1 MPEKKDTQTTN
12 AISAADQAQIEQ
24 LLEQIH
30 AIATELYAATDEQ
43 QATAA
48 LVDIEHIS
56 ESSQIAL
63 VKALAKVETTEA
75 ADVLSAVNTLS
86 TQKTVRKEARR
97 SLIRLEAAKIYPQ
110 WTVPVS
116 RSPLVQL
123 PSLQAPRFWRG
134 YVSQS
139 REEGEIYL
147 VLSWEQG
154 LDYGEVRMLT
164 FLMDFWIQGV
174 KDFVIETTPKRDFE
188 AKIQE
193 MRRQLAN
200 VTLTDCTLAEGRRLL
215 EAALSINQ
223 WRGAPPHK
231 EFRHYQPLINQL
243 ILNAAVNS
251 EEDRGL
257 TFINPGIEPDEL
269 IATFGAAWSLGD
281 YDLTY
286 SLLARDSGLRDDLER
301 DEWIE
306 RRRAWANEAHPS
318 RFEMSYVR
326 ERETSEATSAIWLPT
341 AFLPGSRSSTRKD
354 VEIAW
359 SLELSETPLSGTL
372 KEMPLGTAVYKET
385 GRRWFWTSYSL
396 VQEQGQWRI
405 QKMSDDGANAQALS
419 IDELQKRVKEHTD
432 RVNEILQTHDLNEPD
447 AQQFSDEIIWRTTQC
462 IYYDDALIVHLPL
475 DRIPYGDAYTRAIS
489 LGAVERA
496 IVYLERLAQKFVE
509 QKAEILRELGVA
521 QAGLSEHYGT
531 LNMPEREQ
539 QFAALAEQSL
549 RASLALQE
557 TAPALVLLAEQQIRR
572 DGDLNDAEQRLLQAR
587 EMVTTTKQ
595 QAMIEEDLANVALK
609 RRQLNAALAHYQRIA
624 ELDPDAEDLWFKIMS
639 VQQAM
644 KQPDAARATIEQAI
658 ERNPAD
664 PAPYAHLAT
673 LYMNEKNAAQ
683 AKAILERGL
692 AVNLNSAPL
701 LALLASVYLD
711 EGDLRRA
718 DTLLKQA
725 EKLNPNLEIVQAAR
739 EMLNRAVKNQ

>member
-1 MPEKKDTQTTN
+1 MPERKDTQTNST
-12 AISAADQAQIEQ
+12 ISAADQAQIGQ

-30 AIATELYAATDEQ
+30 AIATELYAAADEQ
-43 QATAA
+43 QAA
-48 LVDIEHIS
+48 LALAVIEHIP

-63 VKALAKVETTEA
+63 VKALAKVASGEA
-75 ADVLSAVNTLS
+75 ADVLSAINTLG

-110 WTVPVS
+110 WTAPVS
-116 RSPLVQL
+116 RAPLVQL
-123 PSLQAPRFWRG
+123 PSMQPPRFWRG
-134 YVSQS
+134 YASQS

-154 LDYGEVRMLT
+154 QDYGEVRMLT

-174 KDFVIETTPKRDFE
+174 KDFVIESAPKRDFE

-193 MRRQLAN
+193 MKRQLAN
-200 VTLTDCTLAEGRRLL
+200 VTLTDCTLAEGHRLL

-223 WRGAPPHK
+223 WRGVPTHK
-231 EFRHYQPLINQL
+231 EFRRYQPLINQL
-243 ILNAAVNS
+243 IMNATADG
-251 EEDRGL
+251 EDRGL
-257 TFINPGIEPDEL
+257 TFINPDIAPDEL
-269 IATFGAAWSLGD
+269 IATFSAAWSLGD
-281 YDLTY
+281 YDLVY
-286 SLLARDSGLRDDLER
+286 SLLARASGLRDGLER
-301 DEWIE
+301 GEWIE
-306 RRRAWANEAHPS
+306 QRRAWANEAHPS

-326 ERETSEATSAIWLPT
+326 ERETSETVSAIWLPT
-341 AFLPGSRSSTRKD
+341 AFLPGSRSSTRKEI
-354 VEIAW
+354 EIAW

-385 GRRWFWTSYSL
+385 GRRWFWTSYTL
-396 VQEQGQWRI
+396 EQDHGQWRI
-405 QKMSDDGANAQALS
+405 QKMSDDGANAQALP
-419 IDELQKRVKEHTD
+419 IDELQKRVQEHTE
-432 RVNEILQTHDLNEPD
+432 RINEILQTHDLNDAD

-496 IVYLERLAQKFVE
+496 IIYLERLAQKFVE
-509 QKAEILRELGVA
+509 QKADILRELGLA

-539 QFAALAEQSL
+539 KFAALAEQSL
-549 RASLALQE
+549 RESLALQE
-557 TAPALVLLAEQQIRR
+557 TAPTQVLLAEQLIRR
-572 DGDLNDAEQRLLQAR
+572 DGDLNDAEQRLLRAR

-595 QAMIEEDLANVALK
+595 QAMIEEDLANVAIK

-644 KQPDAARATIEQAI
+644 NQPAAARATIEQAI
-658 ERNPAD
+658 ERNPDD

-673 LYMNEKNAAQ
+673 LHMNEKNTAQ

-692 AVNLNSAPL
+692 EANLNSAPL

-718 DTLLKQA
+718 ETLLKQA
-725 EKLNPNLEIVQAAR
+725 EKLNPNLEIVQAMR
-739 EMLNRAVKNQ
+739 EMLNRAVKKQ